1 MNQSSINVWVGNYDN
16 YKIPDDVFQS
26 VRMTKRGFPDKRNLV
41 KYNEFMAWV
50 DKQEK
55 KAR

>member
-1 MNQSSINVWVGNYDN
+1 MECSVNVWVGNYDN

-26 VRMTKRGFPDKRNLV
+26 VRMTKRGFPDKRNPV
-41 KYNEFMAWV
+41 KYNEFMSWV

>member
-1 MNQSSINVWVGNYDN
+1 MECSVNVWVGNYDN
-16 YKIPDDVFQS
+16 YKIPDDVLRN
-26 VRMTKRGFPDKRNLV
+26 VRMTKRGFPDKRNLI